1 MLNALHFLGHISC
14 SYGGAGSQAVDYRFS
29 VGFETFMASTH
40 NVVYAFLDGRGTT
53 SRGQDFKHLLYRSMA
68 TVEVED
74 QILGCQCVIDF
85 FTDYARTH
93 VHLIYTFVD
102 RRQVVQRKPGLC

>member
-29 VGFETFMASTH
+29 VGFETYMASSEGA
-40 NVVYAFLDGRGTT
+40 VYAFLDGRGTT
-53 SRGQDFKHLLYRSMA
+53 SRGQNFKHLLYRSMA

-74 QILGCQCVIDF
+74 QILGCRCVRHKNIVIF
-85 FTDYARTH
+85 H
-93 VHLIYTFVD
+93 NCI
-102 RRQVVQRKPGLC
+102 K